1 MIRAEYQRF
10 MQTLTDNSVSEDV
23 RKIANLVLSNLE
35 TLIPLS
41 TARGQRVKKIVELAQ
56 LNWDGLSSQIH
67 ISPVQS
73 KTQNSSTCALKKI
86 SVGPFRGFAQTEE
99 FDLSDKIVLMYG
111 PNGTGKSSFCEA
123 LEYGLLGNVAEAD
136 NKRFRDQNKYLKNA
150 YTNNFEA
157 PEIIGDND
165 AIIVANEPLYRFCF
179 VEKNRIDNFSRIA
192 AQVPAKQGELISTL
206 FGMDAFNS
214 FVRNFSAEMS
224 NNHIDVEG
232 LKSKELSTKQQ
243 SLAGAIAQKKEAEE
257 ALKRLVGEEQNLAN
271 QFREGLTFSQMGIE
285 INGEGENLGAINL
298 LENELAQPVNPQ
310 MGLSL
315 STLQSLGNS
324 IRANLSDL
332 AAKQQILQAASE
344 QVSFKN
350 LYEAVQQIQQS
361 NAGVCPACKTPLN
374 HTVVNPYTHASSELE
389 NLQHLAQEQDLVE
402 KLKHEINASLNGVS
416 HIISTCCT
424 FFSENVIYTYQLGPN
439 SQVSLEWWNSLN
451 KILSDGYSPWQHLES
466 QVKKI
471 ETADKA
477 IGQVLQDRSDKQLQL
492 KRLRSFNHQI
502 VRINTERDVAS
513 KAIAESKKTI
523 ENFNAENA
531 QLILDVKNEHAA
543 VQRNISIV
551 SSYADLVARLNAYK
565 NTLPIQLVAK
575 LGETVVSLYNAF
587 NRNDAANE
595 RLAEVY
601 LPLAQNQRLEI
612 SFENDPL
619 KRFDAL
625 HVLSEG
631 HIRCL
636 GLAILMAKNL
646 KENCP
651 LLIFDDPVNAIDDDH
666 KEAIR
671 RTLFEDDFFS
681 EKQIILACHGDEFFK
696 DIQNLLP
703 RKIVSQAKL
712 FSFLPRLGE
721 QHIRVDFHCRPRNYV
736 VAAIDSLDRGEIRNA
751 LAKSRQALESLTKY
765 KIWKYV
771 NDYGDGN
778 LSIKM
783 RSAASPIELRNL
795 AEQLRSKIAKGN
807 FGDSNKLNVLTPLDT
822 LLDMNGNSREWRY
835 LNKGTHDE
843 ADRAEFDRSTVIKIV
858 SMIEALD
865 SALQ

>member
-10 MQTLTDNSVSEDV
+10 MQTLVDNSVSDDV
-23 RKIANLVLSNLE
+23 RKIANLVLFNLD

-41 TARGQRVKKIVELAQ
+41 TARGQRIIKIVELAQ
-56 LNWDGLSSQIH
+56 LNWDRLSTQIH
-67 ISPVQS
+67 TDPVQVGAQ
-73 KTQNSSTCALKKI
+73 TSSACALKKI

-99 FDLSDKIVLMYG
+99 FDLSNKIVLMYG

-123 LEYGLLGNVAEAD
+123 LEYGLLGSVAEAD

-165 AIIVANEPLYRFCF
+165 TKIIANEPLYRFCF

-192 AQVPAKQGELISTL
+192 AQAPAKQGELISTL

-214 FVRNFSAEMS
+214 FVRNFSAEMG

-232 LKSKELSTKQQ
+232 LKSKELSSKEQ
-243 SLAGAIAQKKEAEE
+243 SLAGARAQKKEAED
-257 ALKRLVGEEQNLAN
+257 ALKRLAGEEQNLAN
-271 QFREGLTFSQMGIE
+271 QYRAGLTFPQMEIE
-285 INGEGENLGAINL
+285 INGNGEKAGAISL
-298 LENELAQPVNPQ
+298 LENELAQPVNLQ

-315 STLQSLGNS
+315 ATLQSLGNS
-324 IRANLSDL
+324 IRANVSDL
-332 AAKQQILQAASE
+332 ASKQQILQDASE

-350 LYEAVQQIQQS
+350 LYEAVRQTQNL
-361 NAGVCPACKTPLN
+361 NADICPACKTPLTS
-374 HTVVNPYTHASSELE
+374 TVVNPYTHASSELKK
-389 NLQHLAQEQDLVE
+389 LQHLAQTQGVVE
-402 KLKHEINASLNGVS
+402 KLRQDLNVSLNGVS
-416 HIISTCCT
+416 HIINSCCT
-424 FFSENVIYTYQLGPN
+424 FYSENVIYAYRLAPN
-439 SQVSLEWWNSLN
+439 SQVSNEWWNSLN
-451 KILSDGYSPWQHLES
+451 QSLPEGGTPWQHLES
-466 QVKKI
+466 QVKQIEDNDKEIDQIKQIRAKKQQDLNILRQYNGLIIKI
-471 ETADKA
+471 KA
-477 IGQVLQDRSDKQLQL
+477 QHDFAQQR
-492 KRLRSFNHQI
+492 I
-502 VRINTERDVAS
+502 VKS
-513 KAIAESKKTI
+513 QKTI
-523 ENFNAENA
+523 ENFNIENA
-531 QLILDVKNEHAA
+531 QLISEAKSEQVVVK
-543 VQRNISIV
+543 RNISIA
-551 SSYADLVARLNAYK
+551 SSYADFVVRLNAYK
-565 NTLPIQLVAK
+565 NDLPIRLVAD
-575 LGETVVSLYNAF
+575 LSVSVVALYNAF

-612 SFENDPL
+612 SFENDPA

-625 HVLSEG
+625 HILSEG

-646 KENCP
+646 KENCS

-671 RTLFEDDFFS
+671 RTLFEDDFFN
-681 EKQIILACHGDEFFK
+681 EKQIILACHGEEFFK

-703 RKIVSQAKL
+703 REVASQAKL

-721 QHIRVDFHCRPRNYV
+721 QHVRVDPHCRPRNYII
-736 VAAIDSLDRGEIRNA
+736 AANDCLDRGEIRNA
-751 LAKSRQALESLTKY
+751 LAKSRQALESLTKG
-765 KIWKYV
+765 KVWRYV
-771 NDYGDGN
+771 NKYGDSN

-783 RSAASPIELRNL
+783 RSATSPIELYNL
-795 AEQLRSKIAKGN
+795 TTQLKSKIAKN
-807 FGDSNKLNVLTPLDT
+807 DFGDSNKFIVLTPLDT
-822 LLDMNGNSREWRY
+822 LLGMNGNSREWRY

>member
-1 MIRAEYQRF
+1 MLRAEYQRF
-10 MQTLTDNSVSEDV
+10 MQTLVDSSVSDDV
-23 RKIANLVLSNLE
+23 RKIANLIFSNLDV
-35 TLIPLS
+35 LIPLS
-41 TARGQRVKKIVELAQ
+41 TARGQRIKKIVELAQ
-56 LNWDGLSSQIH
+56 LNWDKLSTQIH
-67 ISPVQS
+67 INHVQAGAQTGS
-73 KTQNSSTCALKKI
+73 ACALKKI
-86 SVGPFRGFAQTEE
+86 SVGPFRGFSQTEE
-99 FDLSDKIVLMYG
+99 FDLSNKIVLMYG

-150 YTNNFEA
+150 YTNSFA
-157 PEIIGDND
+157 VPEIIGDND
-165 AIIVANEPLYRFCF
+165 AKIVANEPLYRFCF

-214 FVRNFSAEMS
+214 FVRNFSAEMG

-232 LKSKELSTKQQ
+232 LKSKELSLKEQ
-243 SLAGAIAQKKEAEE
+243 SLAGARAQKKEAED
-257 ALKRLVGEEQNLAN
+257 ALKRLAGEEQNLAN
-271 QFREGLTFSQMGIE
+271 QYRAGLTFTQMEIE
-285 INGEGENLGAINL
+285 INGNGEKAGAISL

-315 STLQSLGNS
+315 ATLQSLGNS
-324 IRANLSDL
+324 IKANLSDL
-332 AAKQQILQAASE
+332 ASKQQILQDASE

-350 LYEAVQQIQQS
+350 LYEAVLQTQNL
-361 NAGVCPACKTPLN
+361 NADICPACKTPLTS
-374 HTVVNPYTHASSELE
+374 TVVNPYTHASSELKK
-389 NLQHLAQEQDLVE
+389 LQHLAQTQGVVE
-402 KLKHEINASLNGVS
+402 KLRQDLNVSLNGVS
-416 HIISTCCT
+416 HIINSCCT
-424 FFSENVIYTYQLGPN
+424 FYSENVIYTYRLDPN

-451 KILSDGYSPWQHLES
+451 QILSDGYSPWQHLES

-531 QLILDVKNEHAA
+531 QLILDVKNEHVA
-543 VQRNISIV
+543 VQRNISIA
-551 SSYADLVARLNAYK
+551 SGYADFVARLNTYK
-565 NTLPIQLVAK
+565 NDLPIRLVAD
-575 LGETVVSLYNAF
+575 LGVSVVALYNAF

-595 RLAEVY
+595 RLAAVH

-612 SFENDPL
+612 SFEDDPFTE
-619 KRFDAL
+619 FDAL

-636 GLAILMAKNL
+636 GLAILIAKNL

-671 RTLFEDDFFS
+671 RTLFEDGFFN
-681 EKQIILACHGDEFFK
+681 EKQIILACHGEEFFK

-703 RKIVSQAKL
+703 KEIVSNAKL
-712 FSFLPRLGE
+712 FSFLPRLGH
-721 QHIRVDFHCRPRNYV
+721 QHVRVDFHCAPRNYLI
-736 VAAIDSLDRGEIRNA
+736 AAQERIDRGEVRDA
-751 LAKSRQALESLTKY
+751 LSKSRQALEHITKN
-765 KIWKYV
+765 KLWKYV
-771 NDYGDGN
+771 NKHGDGN

-783 RSAASPIELRNL
+783 RAATAPIELRGL
-795 AEQLRSKIAKGN
+795 ADQLRKKIMKAD
-807 FGDSNKLNVLTPLDT
+807 FSDSNKMAVLTPLDT
-822 LLDMNGNSREWRY
+822 LLGMDGNSREWRY
-835 LNKGTHDE
+835 LNKGTHE
-843 ADRAEFDRSTVIKIV
+843 ESNRAEFERSSVNQIIA
-858 SMIEALD
+858 MIEALD

>member
-10 MQTLTDNSVSEDV
+10 MQTLTDNSVSEEV

-73 KTQNSSTCALKKI
+73 KTQNSSACALKKI

-150 YTNNFEA
+150 YTNSFA
-157 PEIIGDND
+157 VPEIIGDND
-165 AIIVANEPLYRFCF
+165 AKIVANELLYRFCF

-192 AQVPAKQGELISTL
+192 AQAPAKQGELISTL

-214 FVRNFSAEMS
+214 FVRNFSVEMG

-232 LKSKELSTKQQ
+232 SKSKELTTKQQ

-257 ALKRLVGEEQNLAN
+257 TLKRLAGEEQSLAN
-271 QFREGLTFSQMGIE
+271 KFREGLNFTQMEIE
-285 INGEGENLGAINL
+285 INGNGETLGAISL

-310 MGLSL
+310 MGLSQA
-315 STLQSLGNS
+315 TLQSLGNS
-324 IRANLSDL
+324 IRANFSDL
-332 AAKQQILQAASE
+332 ASKQQILQAASE

-361 NAGVCPACKTPLN
+361 NAGVCPACKTPLT

-389 NLQHLAQEQDLVE
+389 KLQHLAQEQALVE
-402 KLKHEINASLNGVS
+402 KLRHDLNASLNGVS
-416 HIISTCCT
+416 HIISTCCA
-424 FFSENVIYTYQLGPN
+424 FFSENVVYNYRLGPN
-439 SQVSLEWWNSLN
+439 SQVTYQWWDSLN
-451 KILSDGYSPWQHLES
+451 QTLSDGYSPWQHLEW
-466 QVKKI
+466 QVGKI
-471 ETADKA
+471 ETTDKE
-477 IGQVLQDRSDKQLQL
+477 IGLILQDRSDKQLQL

-502 VRINTERDVAS
+502 VKINTERNIAS

-523 ENFNAENA
+523 ENFNVDNA
-531 QLILDVKNEHAA
+531 QLISDVKNEHVA
-543 VQRNISIV
+543 VQRNISIANC
-551 SSYADLVARLNAYK
+551 YADFVARLNAYK
-565 NTLPIQLVAK
+565 NDLPIRLVAD
-575 LGETVVSLYNAF
+575 LGVSVVALYNAF

-595 RLAEVY
+595 RLEEVH

-619 KRFDAL
+619 TNFDAL

-666 KEAIR
+666 KDAIR

-703 RKIVSQAKL
+703 RKTVSQAKL

-783 RSAASPIELRNL
+783 RSATSPIELRNL
-795 AEQLRSKIAKGN
+795 TEQLRSKIANGN
-807 FGDSNKLNVLTPLDT
+807 FGDSNKLKVLTPLET
-822 LLDMNGNSREWRY
+822 LLGMSGNSREWRY
-835 LNKGTHDE
+835 LNKGTHE
-843 ADRAEFDRSTVIKIV
+843 ESNRAEFDRGTVAMIV
-858 SMIEALD
+858 SMVDALD
-865 SALQ
+865 SVLP